1 MSSRDLWVDSGLSLR
16 KEIRENISLLLCMCG
31 GGEREKVRERHC
43 GHMGVSQTKLE
54 KLIKRDFCDKKQ

>member
-31 GGEREKVRERHC
+31 GG
-43 GHMGVSQTKLE
+43 
-54 KLIKRDFCDKKQ
+54 IKRNTKGEALWTYGCEPN